1 MSNLNSLFYIL
12 NLNIRSCRKKFASM
26 LSFLS
31 VLVFNFIIIIL
42 TKTWLTSYINLEFN
56 GYNQLNVYKSNPGG
70 GIEIYYDNS
79 WNAEV

>member
-1 MSNLNSLFYIL
+1 M
-12 NLNIRSCRKKFASM
+12 
-26 LSFLS
+26 
-31 VLVFNFIIIIL
+31 

-79 WNAEV
+79 WNAEVWTEFTIVNKFLEILTLKLSNKKF